1 MILLKIH
8 VCNTA
13 KLFERSGAVFGA
25 PGATGRGHLAVGGGG
40 GAGGGGR
47 QDPPDYRPEVNQ
59 QIAQALTQLQQ
70 DMTSVLSRLNTL
82 EALTVAQTQV
92 RSKRFDEALRTCI
105 LFCKCI
111 CKTIFFL
118 KTAVIRVN
126 R

>member
-1 MILLKIH
+1 MF
-8 VCNTA
+8 A
-13 KLFERSGAVFGA
+13 RSGAVFGA

-92 RSKRFDEALRTCI
+92 RSKRFTKLYVRVFCFANAFAK
-105 LFCKCI
+105 LF
-111 CKTIFFL
+111 FF
-118 KTAVIRVN
+118 
-126 R
+126 

>member
-1 MILLKIH
+1 M
-8 VCNTA
+8 
-13 KLFERSGAVFGA
+13 FERSGAVFGA

-105 LFCKCI
+105 LFKQTCN
-111 CKTIFFL
+111 FFPYFFPNEYL
-118 KTAVIRVN
+118 YLFSSDTMILSTC
-126 R
+126 